1 MTGTGRGALAWAFL
15 LTLCAA
21 SSLSAQQGTRLVQ
34 GTDKLRIA
42 YWPAD
47 EAQAKIATQAGT
59 QAITR
64 LKHTLSLDLNQRI
77 HIDLCH
83 TNKEFDERTAEK
95 NDPWV
100 QGRAFPRQ
108 NRVVVKAIG
117 PVRIGKLVA
126 HEILHILLQRKLDE
140 TGAVAPRWL
149 HEGLA
154 KYATGDLPMEE
165 RELLGQAVTDGK
177 LLHISELDAAFAGS
191 PQQVSL
197 AYAQSYT
204 LIDYLASLEG
214 KAGLSGFLEELGNI
228 SEVERAL
235 IRAYQMPIS
244 QLEEQWLHDIARV
257 YLPQRSPH
265 ALDNWVWLAIVVLF
279 VAAGIT
285 RMARA
290 RAIRRRMQE
299 VERIRQLTESEMPT
313 TKHIEEGP

>member
-1 MTGTGRGALAWAFL
+1 MTGTKQRALAGALL
-15 LTLCAA
+15 LTLCVV
-21 SSLSAQQGTRLVQ
+21 SSLSAQPGTRLVQ
-34 GTDKLRIA
+34 GTDELRVA

-47 EAQAKIATQAGT
+47 QQQAEIATQAGT
-59 QAITR
+59 QAIAR
-64 LKHTLSLDLNQRI
+64 LKATLDMELSQRI

-100 QGRAFPRQ
+100 QGRAFPGQ

-140 TGAVAPRWL
+140 TGAHAPRWL

-165 RELLGQAVTDGK
+165 RELLGQAAADGK
-177 LLHISELDAAFAGS
+177 LLHINELEAAFSGP

-204 LIDYLASLEG
+204 LVDYLTSLEG
-214 KAGLSGFLEELGNI
+214 NAGLSDFLEELGN
-228 SEVERAL
+228 VGDVKRAL
-235 IRAYQMPIS
+235 IRTYQMPIS
-244 QLEEQWLHDIARV
+244 RLEEQWLRQIARV
-257 YLPQRSPH
+257 YLPQRGPY
-265 ALDNWVWLAIVVLF
+265 ALDNWVWIAIVVLF
-279 VAAGIT
+279 VAAVIT
-285 RMARA
+285 RLARA
-290 RAIRRRMQE
+290 RVIRRRMQE
-299 VERIRQLTESEMPT
+299 EERIRQLTESEVLAT
-313 TKHIEEGP
+313 DYSEEGS

>member
-1 MTGTGRGALAWAFL
+1 MTGTGRGAFTWTLL
-15 LTLCAA
+15 LTLCVA
-21 SSLSAQQGTRLVQ
+21 SNLSAQQGTRLVQ
-34 GTDKLRIA
+34 GTDELRVA

-47 EAQAKIATQAGT
+47 EAQAEIALQAGT
-59 QAITR
+59 LAITR
-64 LKHTLSLDLNQRI
+64 LKHTLGLDLKQRI

-83 TNKEFDERTAEK
+83 TNKEFDERTAKK

-117 PVRIGKLVA
+117 PVRIRKLVA
-126 HEILHILLQRKLDE
+126 HEILHILLQHKLDE
-140 TGAVAPRWL
+140 TGARSPRWL

-165 RELLGQAVTDGK
+165 RQLLGQTATDGE
-177 LLHISELDAAFAGS
+177 LLSINELEAAFGGS

-204 LIDYLASLEG
+204 LVDYLASLAG
-214 KAGLSGFLEELGNI
+214 QAGLSGFLEELGNV

-244 QLEEQWLHDIARV
+244 ELEQQWLREIVRV

-265 ALDNWVWLAIVVLF
+265 ILDNWVWIAIVVLF
-279 VAAGIT
+279 VAAVIT
-285 RMARA
+285 RLARA
-290 RAIRRRMQE
+290 RVIRRRMQE
-299 VERIRQLTESEMPT
+299 EERLRQLTESEAPV
-313 TKHIEEGP
+313 IDYPEEGP

>member
-1 MTGTGRGALAWAFL
+1 MTGTERGALFWAL
-15 LTLCAA
+15 LFIPWVAGG
-21 SSLSAQQGTRLVQ
+21 LSAQQGTRLVQ
-34 GTDKLRIA
+34 GTDELRVA

-47 EAQAKIATQAGT
+47 QQQAEIATQAGT
-59 QAITR
+59 LAIAR
-64 LKHTLSLDLNQRI
+64 LKHMLGVELDQRI

-100 QGRAFPRQ
+100 HGRAFARQ

-126 HEILHILLQRKLDE
+126 HEIMHILLQRKLDE
-140 TGAVAPRWL
+140 TGARASRWL

-154 KYATGDLPMEE
+154 KYAAGDLPMEE
-165 RELLGQAVTDGK
+165 RQLLGQAVAAGE
-177 LLHISELDAAFAGS
+177 LLSINELEAAFASS

-204 LIDYLASLEG
+204 LVDYLASLEG
-214 KAGLSGFLEELGNI
+214 KAGLSGFLEELGNVGEI
-228 SEVERAL
+228 ERAL

-244 QLEEQWLHDIARV
+244 QLEEQWLRQIARV

-265 ALDNWVWLAIVVLF
+265 VLDNWVWIAIAVLF
-279 VAAGIT
+279 IAAVIT
-285 RMARA
+285 RLARA

-299 VERIRQLTESEMPT
+299 EERLRQLTESEVPAT
-313 TKHIEEGP
+313 DYTEEGS

>member
-1 MTGTGRGALAWAFL
+1 VTDTKWTALIGIVLF
-15 LTLCAA
+15 TVYAA
-21 SSLSAQQGTRLVQ
+21 SNSSAQQGTRLVQ
-34 GTDKLRIA
+34 GNDELRIA

-47 EAQAKIATQAGT
+47 QQQAEIALQAGT
-59 QAITR
+59 QAIAR
-64 LKHTLSLDLNQRI
+64 LKYTLDLELEQRI

-83 TNKEFDERTAEK
+83 TNKEFDEQTGQR

-100 QGRAFPRQ
+100 QGRALPRQ

-165 RELLGQAVTDGK
+165 RELLGQAAADGK
-177 LLHISELDAAFAGS
+177 LLHINELEAAFTGS

-204 LIDYLASLEG
+204 LVDYLSSLEG
-214 KAGLSGFLEELGNI
+214 KAGLSGFLEELGNVG
-228 SEVERAL
+228 EVERAL
-235 IRAYQMPIS
+235 VRTYQMPIG
-244 QLEEQWLHDIARV
+244 QLEEQWLRQIARV

-265 ALDNWVWLAIVVLF
+265 ILDNWVWIAIVVLF
-279 VAAGIT
+279 VAAVIT
-285 RMARA
+285 RLARA

-299 VERIRQLTESEMPT
+299 EERLRQLLKSDVADTNYSEEES
-313 TKHIEEGP
+313 

>member
-1 MTGTGRGALAWAFL
+1 VTGTGRGAFTWAVL
-15 LTLCAA
+15 LTLCL
-21 SSLSAQQGTRLVQ
+21 SSNLPAQQGTRLVQ
-34 GTDKLRIA
+34 GTDELRVA

-47 EAQAKIATQAGT
+47 QQQAEIALQAGT
-59 QAITR
+59 LAIVR
-64 LKHTLSLDLNQRI
+64 LKHTLDLDLNQRI

-83 TNKEFDERTAEK
+83 TNKEFDEQTARK

-100 QGRAFPRQ
+100 NGRAFPRQ

-126 HEILHILLQRKLDE
+126 HEILHIMLQHKLDE
-140 TGAVAPRWL
+140 TGAFAPRWL

-165 RELLGQAVTDGK
+165 RQLLGQAATAGE
-177 LLHISELDAAFAGS
+177 LLGINELEAAFSGP

-204 LIDYLASLEG
+204 LVDYLASLEG
-214 KAGLSGFLEELGNI
+214 KAGLSGFLEELGNVG
-228 SEVERAL
+228 EVERAL
-235 IRAYQMPIS
+235 IRTYQMPIS
-244 QLEEQWLHDIARV
+244 QLEQQWLRQIARV

-265 ALDNWVWLAIVVLF
+265 ILDNWVWIAIVVLF
-279 VAAGIT
+279 VAAVIT
-285 RMARA
+285 RLARA

-299 VERIRQLTESEMPT
+299 EERIRQLTESEVSNAN
-313 TKHIEEGP
+313 HIEEGS

>member
-1 MTGTGRGALAWAFL
+1 E
-15 LTLCAA
+15 
-21 SSLSAQQGTRLVQ
+21 
-34 GTDKLRIA
+34 LRVA

-59 QAITR
+59 QAIAR
-64 LKHTLSLDLNQRI
+64 LKHTLGLELDQRI

-83 TNKEFDERTAEK
+83 TNKEFDEQTAKK

-126 HEILHILLQRKLDE
+126 HEILHILLQHKLDE
-140 TGAVAPRWL
+140 TGARASRWL

-165 RELLGQAVTDGK
+165 RQLLGQTAAAGE
-177 LLHISELDAAFAGS
+177 LLSINELEAAFGGS

-204 LIDYLASLEG
+204 LVDYLASLEG
-214 KAGLSGFLEELGNI
+214 KAGLSGFLEELGNVG
-228 SEVERAL
+228 EVERAL

-244 QLEEQWLHDIARV
+244 QLEQQWLREIARI

-265 ALDNWVWLAIVVLF
+265 ILDNWVWIAIVVLF
-279 VAAGIT
+279 VAAVIT
-285 RMARA
+285 RLARA
-290 RAIRRRMQE
+290 RVIRRRMQE
-299 VERIRQLTESEMPT
+299 EERLRQLTESEAPA
-313 TKHIEEGP
+313 IDYPEEGS